1 MLYLRYVTEDG
12 SMMFFSLN
20 PDEIY
25 YKCEE
30 CGKIIEIEDILEF
43 AFDDKTCLADYIC
56 PECRAE
62 IEEEEELGLEEEFQ
76 KRFEETLR
84 RTGLKK

>member
-12 SMMFFSLN
+12 SMMFFFRN

-30 CGKIIEIEDILEF
+30 CGKIIEIEDISEF

-56 PECRAE
+56 
-62 IEEEEELGLEEEFQ
+62 
-76 KRFEETLR
+76 
-84 RTGLKK
+84 